1 MSIAQNILQQLGG
14 NRLRVMTGAKNFVD
28 LGNGLQ
34 FDVPCAG
41 SKANKVKIV
50 LNGHDLYDVS
60 FYKIRGLN
68 VKVVE
73 ELSNVYAEDL
83 VERFEEATGL
93 AAHL

>member
-1 MSIAQNILQQLGG
+1 MSIANVILQQLGG
-14 NRLRVMTGAKNFVD
+14 NKLCAMTGAKNFVD

-34 FDVPCAG
+34 FDVPARG
-41 SKANKVKIV
+41 AKANKVKVV
-50 LNGHDLYDVS
+50 LNSFDLYDVV